1 MILVGIRTP
10 NKTMLAKSIGIITNS
25 IKYNNKYPPI
35 ITMIM
40 IEIIPLILGKKIR
53 RIKENMIK

>member
-10 NKTMLAKSIGIITNS
+10 NKTKFANSIGIITNS
-25 IKYNNKYPPI
+25 INNNNKYPPI
-35 ITMIM
+35 ITMII

-53 RIKENMIK
+53 RIEINMIK